1 MFRKELFVISQAAGC
16 DCSGH
21 IVRTHTH
28 RLSLVC
34 VGEGAVIC
42 VTCCSLMDEVS
53 RGEQW
58 CRRDHH
64 TSFSLIPQLQQ
75 IKVKKKKRDDAEGAS
90 HSGRC
95 PTVFNIKCSFMVY
108 YPSLFIHPDHTQVSF
123 KFFYMT

>member
-1 MFRKELFVISQAAGC
+1 MFRKELFVISQAARC

-28 RLSLVC
+28 TQMKLSVC
-34 VGEGAVIC
+34 VGGAVIC

-58 CRRDHH
+58 CRRHHH

-75 IKVKKKKRDDAEGAS
+75 IKVQKKKRDDAEGAS

-95 PTVFNIKCSFMVY
+95 ATVFNI
-108 YPSLFIHPDHTQVSF
+108 
-123 KFFYMT
+123 